1 MLGRVHR
8 DQDVTRMK
16 DYFHEA
22 HVAMNLAQLEYATT
36 NSLSALG
43 AHSTNHICE
52 TAVRG
57 IWEKAT
63 GDIFPH
69 DYFKPFHKP
78 VVYIKRM
85 GLWPYYSSQTQ
96 AFMERQHGMALDK
109 VRYENR
115 QAYRDHTNPKS
126 GTRGKELIAGTLAV
140 LEETEKL
147 SHNGAVLECIRQ
159 YASKL
164 RENASRRRQLRR
176 ILSRIRGLVTTLLAS
191 VPWPRRG

>member
-1 MLGRVHR
+1 
-8 DQDVTRMK
+8 MK
-16 DYFHEA
+16 DYFHDA
-22 HVAMNLAQLEYATT
+22 RIALNVAQVEYWTV
-36 NSLSALG
+36 NSLSAVG
-43 AHSTNHICE
+43 AYSTNHACE

-63 GDIFPH
+63 GEIFPD
-69 DYFKPFHKP
+69 DYFKPYHKP

-96 AFMERQHGMALDK
+96 AFMEKQHGMALDE
-109 VRYENR
+109 VRYENT

-126 GTRGKELIAGTLAV
+126 GMRGKELIAGTLAV

-147 SHNGAVLECIRQ
+147 SHNGAVLECIRP
-159 YASKL
+159 YASKVRKNVWRL
-164 RENASRRRQLRR
+164 RQLRR
-176 ILSRIRGLVTTLLAS
+176 ILSRVRGLVTTLLAS

>member
-1 MLGRVHR
+1 
-8 DQDVTRMK
+8 MK

-52 TAVRG
+52 IAVRE

-85 GLWPYYSSQTQ
+85 GLWPYYSPQTQ
-96 AFMERQHGMALDK
+96 GFMGKQHGMALDE
-109 VRYENR
+109 VRYENT

-126 GTRGKELIAGTLAV
+126 RMRGKELIAGTLAV
-140 LEETEKL
+140 LEETEKFATMAPSL
-147 SHNGAVLECIRQ
+147 
-159 YASKL
+159 
-164 RENASRRRQLRR
+164 NAFVSTQARSEGMTHDGGNCVEFSPVSAGWLPPC
-176 ILSRIRGLVTTLLAS
+176 LHPCPGLVEANPRFRVSLAQRKS
-191 VPWPRRG
+191 